1 MASWSGPWSKV
12 WVADNWFGEGVAA
25 SADGDWI
32 GTRWHRPGWVVRGW
46 ALQGGDPPTQ
56 ISASDTLGIS
66 LSELVGTPR
75 VKKFFL
81 NDTLN
86 VGLGE
91 SFSLQ
96 YKRHVVASDVMQVI
110 ITTERQLKVTSPR
123 TDTLALSVT
132 ETVASLNS
140 GDLTFKSASDTLD
153 ITADDSGINQYIEA
167 GDTLNLGISEARTY
181 TVRLSKGDIL
191 NLSLGEVSNP
201 QISGPL
207 QFLVSDTV
215 NIGILESSSTVKFRQ
230 IQVTDTLGAVLGE
243 SANITDAITV
253 TYLQVFDSLDISL
266 EEAQQTTINSDV
278 AAKYGTDS
286 LDVTLDEQRNLIFLF
301 FFTAGDTLNM
311 ALGEAITVNKSSVD
325 ASWEDV
331 DIPWGGSNLRDL
343 RRFPIMLKGTEFY
356 QAEKGNDF
364 HGKPITV
371 LLERLGLT
379 IYGRDR
385 QGQWKE
391 DPDLWKIVNG
401 VYPIFRGPQG
411 TVIKIF
417 IGSQDT
423 PEDPITWSGPHEFT
437 IGRSYF
443 VDPWISGRYISI
455 RFESIGQPPWQLLSY
470 DLDIK
475 PVGRGR

>member
-12 WVADNWFGEGVAA
+12 WVLDSWFGEGVTA

-56 ISASDTLGIS
+56 ISASDTLAIAIADTVV
-66 LSELVGTPR
+66 LPR

-81 NDTLN
+81 NDTLGI
-86 VGLGE
+86 GLGE
-91 SFSLQ
+91 TFNIN
-96 YKRHVVASDVMQVI
+96 YKRHVVAFEMLN
-110 ITTERQLKVTSPR
+110 ITLAEGKELKVTSSR
-123 TDTLALSVT
+123 ADTLALSLT
-132 ETVASLNS
+132 ETVASLDS
-140 GDLTFKSASDTLD
+140 GDLEFKSASDTLN
-153 ITADDSGINQYIEA
+153 ITADDSGINQFIEA
-167 GDTLNLGISEARTY
+167 TDNLNLSISETRTY
-181 TVRLSKGDIL
+181 TVKLSRGDTL

-201 QISGPL
+201 AIAGPL
-207 QFLVSDTV
+207 QFQVSDSV
-215 NIGILESSSTVKFRQ
+215 SIGLIETAFVAKFRS
-230 IQVTDTLGAVLGE
+230 IQATDSLNVVLGE
-243 SANITDAITV
+243 SAAITDAITV
-253 TYLQVFDSLDISL
+253 TYLQVFENLDISL
-266 EEAQQTTINSDV
+266 GEAQETVINSNV
-278 AAKYGTDS
+278 AAKFGTDS
-286 LDVTLDEQRNLIFLF
+286 LDVSVDEQKNLIFLL
-301 FFTAGDTLNM
+301 FFTAGDTLNL
-311 ALGEAITVNKSSVD
+311 ALGEAIAVNKSSVD
-325 ASWEDV
+325 AKWEDV

-411 TVIKIF
+411 TVVKIY
-417 IGSQDT
+417 IGSQET

-455 RFESIGQPPWQLLSY
+455 RFESVGQPPWQLLSY
-470 DLDIK
+470 DLDIR